1 MAGRAMVATG
11 TTPPKNSSTMDS
23 AAITPEKATFVDSFM
38 ASPQQQRIRS
48 PPMHSQ
54 QQSAQ

>member
-1 MAGRAMVATG
+1 MVATG
-11 TTPPKNSSTMDS
+11 TTPPKNSSTRDR